1 MKIIFD
7 NSGILA
13 QLIPAPKF
21 LETLEG
27 TDEEKLIYIANKDLP
42 TGTPYEITDEDLS
55 DRSFRNAWEYV
66 AGASEKT
73 SADLSIADQYKY
85 NKLTL
90 EQKLEHGYITQE
102 EYDDANAG

>member
-1 MKIIFD
+1 MHIIYPST
-7 NSGILA
+7 NEVGEAILA

-21 LETLEG
+21 LATLEG
-27 TDEEKLIYIANKDLP
+27 TDEEKLIHIANKDLP
-42 TGTPYEITDEDLS
+42 TGTKYEITDEDLS

-73 SADLSIADQYKY
+73 SADLSDEDKLKY
-85 NKLTL
+85 N
-90 EQKLEHGYITQE
+90 QMTQQ